1 MCDIFSVEGI
11 IWSPLKVVLVI
22 EINLQNTSEQILF
35 HHNQIMLWSLNDS
48 ERIWCY
54 WHRVGFFSNTYT
66 KIGELFL

>member
-48 ERIWCY
+48 ERI
-54 WHRVGFFSNTYT
+54 
-66 KIGELFL
+66 